1 MRNGILKS
9 LVAPACLLAVSFG
22 SCEVVAKGLSKEEAL
37 KLGSEV
43 YVYGYPLVTMDL
55 TRQVMT
61 NVKSVEG
68 LKAPMGQFVNARE
81 YPPAS
86 FRDVT
91 APNADT
97 LYSSAWIDVSA
108 EPYILH
114 VPDVNK
120 RYYLMPMLSGWT
132 DVFADPGTRTTG
144 TKAQDFAIVGPNW
157 KGTLPKNVKPYHSAT
172 NMVWVIG
179 RTYCTGTPEDYKAV
193 HQIQDEYKLTPL
205 SHFGKEYTPPEGK
218 VDSSVDMKT
227 PVRDQVNN
235 LSAKDYFNR
244 LALLMKNNPPTKQ
257 DSAMVAKM
265 AKLGI
270 KPGQDYDLSK
280 IDKEVADGLEE
291 SVKVAQ
297 QKIMD
302 HMKKAGVDK
311 NGWTYST
318 KTGTYGTDYLQ
329 RAFITAVGLG
339 ANRPQDAIYPTTTV
353 DSKGEK
359 LDGKNNYTIH
369 FAKGGLPPVKGFWS
383 LTMYDD
389 KYFFTEND
397 LNRYTLSAR
406 NDLKKNDDG
415 SIDLYIQHESPGK
428 DKESN
433 WLPAPKGEFILMMRF
448 YWPEESLI
456 KGTWNPPAVTK
467 VEPKKEG

>member
-1 MRNGILKS
+1 MSKGIFKS
-9 LVAPACLLAVSFG
+9 LFAPVCLLAVSFG
-22 SCEVVAKGLSKEEAL
+22 SCEVIAKGLSKEEAL

-61 NVKSVEG
+61 NVKSAEG

-97 LYSSAWIDVSA
+97 LYSSAWVDVSA

-114 VPDVNK
+114 VPDENG

-144 TKAQDFAIVGPNW
+144 TKAQDFAIVGPTW
-157 KGTLPKNVKPYHSAT
+157 KGTLPKNVKPFHSST

-193 HQIQDEYKLTPL
+193 HQIQDQYKLTPL

-235 LSAKDYFNR
+235 LPAKEYFNR

-280 IDKEVADGLEE
+280 MDKEVAAGLEE
-291 SVKVAQ
+291 SVKLAQ

-318 KTGTYGTDYLQ
+318 KTGIYGTDYLQ

-339 ANRPQDAIYPTTTV
+339 ANRPQDAIYPTATV
-353 DSKGEK
+353 DGKGEK

-389 KYFFTEND
+389 KYFFTENA

-456 KGTWNPPAVTK
+456 KGTWNPPAVVK
-467 VEPKKEG
+467 VESSK